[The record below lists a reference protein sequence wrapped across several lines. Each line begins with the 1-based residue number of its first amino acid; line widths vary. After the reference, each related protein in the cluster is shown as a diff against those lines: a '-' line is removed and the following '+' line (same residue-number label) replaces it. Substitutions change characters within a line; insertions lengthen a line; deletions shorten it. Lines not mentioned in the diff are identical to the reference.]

1 MDPAPERQGEPA
13 ERGKHDQQRRRAALI
28 EAATTV
34 FAEHGYDSAT
44 TRAVAERSGCAEGLI
59 HRYFGGKQG
68 LLVAILEGQIES
80 LEESFRIGAPDRETV
95 AEEIEQG
102 LLWAL
107 DVMWEKQCFM
117 RVSVSRAAIDPEI
130 GRTITA
136 RLHRERARLIA
147 AKLERHKRAGRVP
160 ASVDSDAVAEMIV
173 GLAFA
178 YGFADQVM
186 TGMDRDH
193 VRHVAEVT
201 AALITRGL
209 AASEPVLAPV
219 LPIDP
224 TPNPQGAAQP

>member
-1 MDPAPERQGEPA
+1 M
-13 ERGKHDQQRRRAALI
+13 
-28 EAATTV
+28 
-34 FAEHGYDSAT
+34 
-44 TRAVAERSGCAEGLI
+44 
-59 HRYFGGKQG
+59 
-68 LLVAILEGQIES
+68 
-80 LEESFRIGAPDRETV
+80 EESFRTGAPDRETV

-102 LLWAL
+102 LHWAL

-147 AKLERHKRAGRVP
+147 AKLRRHQQAGRIPV
-160 ASVDSDAVAEMIV
+160 SVDADIVAEMIV

-186 TGMDRDH
+186 TGMDRDR

-209 AASEPVLAPV
+209 TAPAAAEEPSPS
-219 LPIDP
+219 
-224 TPNPQGAAQP
+224 PQGAAQR